1 MKQITRVLAS
11 IGLTAA
17 IATSASAADTAIPL
31 ATWGGTNHI
40 NIRHFVPAL
49 EQAFKDTKPHNLVLQ
64 HFPGGQLGEDKGMP
78 IAIPT
83 GQVKLGWITING
95 WTGTVPDTRIM
106 DAPTGL
112 TMQQLDQ
119 LIDAPNGLMSVLQ
132 KKFEQKNTVLVGMA
146 DLGPPA
152 IASKKPI
159 RSPEDMKGMKV
170 RVFSEGQAEAV
181 KAFGGSPVNLAFA
194 DIYSAMQ
201 YGTIDAAILGFQGVG
216 SQRVYEVAKHVM
228 VPASFLGTTMMG
240 WAANKPWFESLPEGD
255 RKAFLK
261 SMDIAS
267 HQNRKAIVD
276 EIGDLT
282 KDYEK
287 RGMTVTFLSPNQPEY
302 PKWKNA
308 TGPLLKKIVD
318 KLSPEMNSQFKN

>member
-1 MKQITRVLAS
+1 MRHISKTLFG
-11 IGLTAA
+11 IGLVAA
-17 IATSASAADTAIPL
+17 MASSVNAADTNIPL

-49 EQAFKDTKPHNLVLQ
+49 EQAFKDTKPNNLVLQ

-106 DAPTGL
+106 DAPTGF

-119 LIDAPNGLMSVLQ
+119 LIDKPNGLMSVLQ

-159 RSPEDMKGMKV
+159 KSPEDMKGMKV

-194 DIYSAMQ
+194 EIYSAMQ
-201 YGTIDAAILGFQGVG
+201 YGTIDAAILGFQGVS
-216 SQRVYEVAKHVM
+216 SQRVYEVAKHVL

-240 WAANKPWFESLPEGD
+240 WAANKTWFESLPDGD

-261 SMDIAS
+261 SVDIAS

-287 RGMTVTFLSPNQPEY
+287 RGMTVTFMSPDKAEY
-302 PKWKNA
+302 SNWKNA
-308 TGPLLKKIVD
+308 TSPLLKKITD
-318 KLSPEMNSQFKN
+318 KLSPEMTALLKN